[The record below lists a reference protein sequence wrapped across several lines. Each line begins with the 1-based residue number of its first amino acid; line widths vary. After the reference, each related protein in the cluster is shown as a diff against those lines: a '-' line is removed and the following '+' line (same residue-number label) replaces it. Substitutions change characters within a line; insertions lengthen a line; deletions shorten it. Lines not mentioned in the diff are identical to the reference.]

1 MRPTFAPPVTHFRLQ
16 QGLMPHSNSRGAAV
30 RYEPDEHPPHGL
42 ALALALQLMMLELGE
57 IILIPIVV
65 VRAAGGT
72 DAYLAWAA
80 FAALAISG
88 ITTMMQARC
97 VGRFGS
103 GYILLMVTSG
113 AFIAVCVTALTEG
126 GPGLLMTLLI
136 ASSLF
141 QFLLAARLS
150 LLRRIITPTV
160 AGTVM
165 MLIAVTIMPV
175 VGELLEEV
183 PDGAGE
189 AGVYASGAATL
200 LVTLVMMLRGSGGVR
215 RWAPIAG
222 VVAGCIVAAFHGLY
236 EVERVAEAAWFGLPQ
251 GGWPGFAFDL
261 GPAFWALL
269 PAFVFVTLVGAVE
282 TVGDVVG
289 IQKVSWRTPRATDF
303 RSVQGAVAADGVG
316 NLLSGLAG
324 TVPNTTCASGVATVE
339 VTGVASRRVG
349 IYIGAF
355 FLALTLLP
363 KVLALFLAIPGPV
376 AAFYLLVMIAI
387 LFSLG
392 MRIVVQDGM
401 DFRKAAIVGISFW
414 IGTGFQHNLF
424 FPGGLEGWAG
434 ELLGNGMASGGLA
447 ALVMTAFLEFTSPR
461 RSWIETELNPRAL
474 EEIDEVLAGMS
485 TQKGWGEEMVRRVR
499 LVAEETIEILS
510 AREVAGAA
518 GGETRRLRLVIRP
531 DRDGAEMEFVASFGD
546 GNLEDRLALIGDQPA
561 EGPLE
566 HEISLRLLRHFASS
580 VRHQQYLDTDIVTVK
595 IA

>member
-1 MRPTFAPPVTHFRLQ
+1 
-16 QGLMPHSNSRGAAV
+16 MPHPDPRAATV

-57 IILIPIVV
+57 IILIPVVV

-88 ITTMMQARC
+88 ITTMMQARR

-175 VGELLEEV
+175 VAELLEEV
-183 PDGAGE
+183 PEGASE
-189 AGVYASGAATL
+189 AGIYACAAATL
-200 LVTLVMMLRGSGGVR
+200 LVTLVMMLRGSGAVR
-215 RWAPIAG
+215 RWAPITG
-222 VVAGCIVAAFHGLY
+222 VVAGCIVAAFYGLY

-269 PAFVFVTLVGAVE
+269 PAFVFVTLVGAIE

-349 IYIGAF
+349 IYIGVF

-392 MRIVVQDGM
+392 MRIVVRDGM
-401 DFRKAAIVGISFW
+401 DFRKAAIVGLSFW

-424 FPGGLEGWAG
+424 FPEGLEGWAG
-434 ELLGNGMASGGLA
+434 ELLGNGMAAGGLA
-447 ALVMTAFLEFTSPR
+447 ALVMTAFLELASPR
-461 RSWIETELNPRAL
+461 RKRIETELNAGAL
-474 EEIDEVLAGMS
+474 QEIDEVLGTMS
-485 TQKGWGEEMVRRVR
+485 AQKGWGEETVRRMR
-499 LVAEETIEILS
+499 LVAEETIETLS
-510 AREVAGAA
+510 ARRIEGAEGDKA
-518 GGETRRLRLVIRP
+518 RRLRLVIRP
-531 DRDGAEMEFVASFGD
+531 GRDGAEMEFLAALGD
-546 GNLEDRLALIGDQPA
+546 GNLEDRMALIGDQPA
-561 EGPLE
+561 EGPEE

-595 IA
+595 IR

>member
-1 MRPTFAPPVTHFRLQ
+1 MPSSSRPVAP
-16 QGLMPHSNSRGAAV
+16 V
-30 RYEPDEHPPHGL
+30 RYEPDQHPPHGT
-42 ALALALQLMMLELGE
+42 ALGLALQLMMLELGE
-57 IILIPIVV
+57 IILIPVV
-65 VRAAGGT
+65 VVTAAGGG

-88 ITTMMQARC
+88 ITTMLQAKR
-97 VGRFGS
+97 VGRVGS

-126 GPGLLMTLLI
+126 GPPLLMALLVV
-136 ASSLF
+136 SSLF
-141 QFLLAARLS
+141 QFALSARLS

-175 VGELLEEV
+175 VAELLEEV
-183 PDGAGE
+183 PEGASETGILWS
-189 AGVYASGAATL
+189 AIITL
-200 LVTLVMMLRGSGGVR
+200 LVTLLMVLRGSGGVR

-222 VVAGCIVAAFHGLY
+222 VIAGCIVASGFGLY
-236 EVERVAEAAWFGLPQ
+236 EIERVIEAQWFGIPQ
-251 GGWPGFAFDL
+251 GGWPGFDFDF

-269 PAFVFVTLVGAVE
+269 PAFVFVTLIGAIE

-316 NLLSGLAG
+316 NLLSGLTG

-349 IYIGAF
+349 IYIGMF

-363 KVLALFLAIPGPV
+363 KVIALFLAIPGPV
-376 AAFYLLVMIAI
+376 AAAYLLMMIAI

-392 MRIVVQDGM
+392 LRIVVQDGM
-401 DFRKAAIVGISFW
+401 DFRKAAIVGVSFW
-414 IGTGFQHNLF
+414 IGTGFQHELF
-424 FPGGLEGWAG
+424 FAGGLEGWLG

-447 ALVMTAFLEFTSPR
+447 ALVMTGFLELTAPR
-461 RSWIETELNPRAL
+461 KKRIETDLDVDSLPKINAL
-474 EEIDEVLAGMS
+474 IDQMS
-485 TQKGWGEEMVRRVR
+485 SRKGWDEQTVYRLR
-499 LVAEETIEILS
+499 LVAEETLETLL
-510 AREVAGAA
+510 ATQAE
-518 GGETRRLRLVIRP
+518 GEEAKVKRRLRLVIRP
-531 DRDGAEMEFVASFGD
+531 EGSGAEMEFVAAGGE
-546 GNLEDRLALIGDQPA
+546 GNIEDRLALIEDHHSADPV
-561 EGPLE
+561 E

-595 IA
+595 ID

>member
-1 MRPTFAPPVTHFRLQ
+1 MPPSSRQAAP
-16 QGLMPHSNSRGAAV
+16 V
-30 RYEPDEHPPHGL
+30 RYEPDQHPPHGL
-42 ALALALQLMMLELGE
+42 ALGLALQLMMLELGE
-57 IILIPIVV
+57 IILIPVV
-65 VRAAGGT
+65 VVTAAGGG

-88 ITTMMQARC
+88 ITTMLQAKR
-97 VGRFGS
+97 VGRVGS

-126 GPGLLMTLLI
+126 GPALLMALLVV
-136 ASSLF
+136 SSLF
-141 QFLLAARLS
+141 QFALSARLS

-175 VGELLEEV
+175 VAELLEEV
-183 PDGAGE
+183 PEGASETGILWS
-189 AGVYASGAATL
+189 AIVTL
-200 LVTLVMMLRGSGGVR
+200 LVTLLMVLRGSSGVR

-222 VVAGCIVAAFHGLY
+222 VVGGCIVASGFGLY
-236 EVERVAEAAWFGLPQ
+236 EIERVIEAPWFGLPQ
-251 GGWPGFAFDL
+251 GGWPGFAFDF

-269 PAFVFVTLVGAVE
+269 PAFVFVTLIGAIE

-289 IQKVSWRTPRATDF
+289 IQRVSWRKPRATDF

-339 VTGVASRRVG
+339 ITGVASRRVG
-349 IYIGAF
+349 MYIGMF

-363 KVLALFLAIPGPV
+363 KVIALFLAIPGPV
-376 AAFYLLVMIAI
+376 AAAYLLMMIAI

-392 MRIVVQDGM
+392 LRIVVQDGM
-401 DFRKAAIVGISFW
+401 DFRKAAIVGVSFW
-414 IGTGFQHNLF
+414 IGTGFQHELLF
-424 FPGGLEGWAG
+424 AGGLDGWLG

-447 ALVMTAFLEFTSPR
+447 ALVMTGFLELTAPR
-461 RSWIETELNPRAL
+461 KKRIETDLNVDSLPKINAL
-474 EEIDEVLAGMS
+474 IDQMS
-485 TQKGWGEEMVRRVR
+485 SRKGWDEQTVYRLR
-499 LVAEETIEILS
+499 LVAEETL
-510 AREVAGAA
+510 GTLLAA
-518 GGETRRLRLVIRP
+518 QEEGDEAKAKRRLRLVIRP
-531 DRDGAEMEFVASFGD
+531 EGSGAEMEFVAAGSE
-546 GNLEDRLALIGDQPA
+546 GNIEDRLAMIEDHHAGDPV
-561 EGPLE
+561 E

-595 IA
+595 ID

>member
-1 MRPTFAPPVTHFRLQ
+1 MA
-16 QGLMPHSNSRGAAV
+16 HSNPRPATV

-57 IILIPIVV
+57 IILIPLVV

-72 DAYLAWAA
+72 DDYLAWAA

-88 ITTMMQARC
+88 ITTMMQARR

-136 ASSLF
+136 ASSLV

-175 VGELLEEV
+175 VAELLEEV
-183 PDGAGE
+183 PEG
-189 AGVYASGAATL
+189 ASGTGIYLCAAVTL

-215 RWAPIAG
+215 RWAPISG
-222 VVAGCIVAAFHGLY
+222 VVAGCIAASFYGLY
-236 EVERVAEAAWFGLPQ
+236 EVERVVEAAWFGLPQ

-269 PAFVFVTLVGAVE
+269 PAFVFVTLIGAIE

-289 IQKVSWRTPRATDF
+289 IQRVSWRTPRATDF

-349 IYIGAF
+349 IYIGLF

-363 KVLALFLAIPGPV
+363 KALALFLAIPGPV
-376 AAFYLLVMIAI
+376 AASYLLVMIAI

-392 MRIVVQDGM
+392 MRIVVRDGM
-401 DFRKAAIVGISFW
+401 DFRKAAIVGLSFW
-414 IGTGFQHNLF
+414 IGTGFQHNIF
-424 FPGGLEGWAG
+424 FPEGLEGWVG
-434 ELLGNGMASGGLA
+434 ELLGNGMAAGGLA
-447 ALVMTAFLEFTSPR
+447 ALALTAFIELTSSR
-461 RSWIETELNPRAL
+461 RKRLETELNTGAL
-474 EEIDEVLAGMS
+474 AKIDEALGEMS
-485 TQKGWGEEMVRRVR
+485 SRKGWGEELVRRMR
-499 LVAEETIEILS
+499 LVAEETIETLS
-510 AREVAGAA
+510 ARRVE
-518 GGETRRLRLVIRP
+518 GGDGEESRRLRLVVRP
-531 DRDGAEMEFVASFGD
+531 EGAGAEMEFVASLGE
-546 GNLEDRLALIGDQPA
+546 GNLEDRMALIGDAPA
-561 EGPLE
+561 EGPME

-595 IA
+595 IT

>member
-1 MRPTFAPPVTHFRLQ
+1 MSTA
-16 QGLMPHSNSRGAAV
+16 SRRTAEV
-30 RYEPDEHPPHGL
+30 RYQPDEHPPHGL
-42 ALALALQLMMLELGE
+42 ALGLALQLMMLEIGE
-57 IILIPIVV
+57 IILIPVVV

-88 ITTMMQARC
+88 ITTMLQAHR
-97 VGRFGS
+97 VGRIGS

-126 GPGLLMTLLI
+126 GAPLLMTLLI
-136 ASSLF
+136 VSSLF
-141 QFLLAARLS
+141 QFLLSARLS

-165 MLIAVTIMPV
+165 MLIAVSIMPV
-175 VGELLEEV
+175 LSELLEEV
-183 PDGAGE
+183 PEG
-189 AGVYASGAATL
+189 ASGNGILISAATTL
-200 LVTLVMMLRGSGGVR
+200 IVTVVMILRGSSGVR

-222 VVAGCIVAAFHGLY
+222 VAAGCIVASGFGLY
-236 EVERVAEAAWFGLPQ
+236 EIERVVEASWFGLPE
-251 GGWPGFAFDL
+251 GGWPGFSLDF

-269 PAFVFVTLVGAVE
+269 PAFVFVTLIGAIE

-289 IQKVSWRTPRATDF
+289 IQRVSWRTPRATDF

-339 VTGVASRRVG
+339 ITGVASRRVG
-349 IYIGAF
+349 VYIGMF

-363 KVLALFLAIPGPV
+363 KALALFLAIPGPV
-376 AAFYLLVMIAI
+376 AAAYLLVMIAV

-401 DFRKAAIVGISFW
+401 DFRKAAIVGVAFW
-414 IGTGFQHNLF
+414 IGTGFQHSIF
-424 FPGGLEGWAG
+424 FPEGLEGWVG

-447 ALVMTAFLEFTSPR
+447 ALAMTAFLEVTGGR
-461 RSWIETELNPRAL
+461 RKRLETELGVEAL
-474 EEIDEVLAGMS
+474 PGINALIDEMAS
-485 TQKGWGEEMVRRVR
+485 RRGWDRAMVNRLR
-499 LVAEETIEILS
+499 LVAEETLGTLS
-510 AREVAGAA
+510 EQDDEGDGEVR
-518 GGETRRLRLVIRP
+518 RRLRVAVRP
-531 DRDGAEMEFVASFGD
+531 EALGVEMEFVASGGE
-546 GNLEDRLALIGDQPA
+546 GNIEDRLALIEEDHASDPV
-561 EGPLE
+561 E

-580 VRHQQYLDTDIVTVK
+580 VRHQQYQDTDIVTVK
-595 IA
+595 ID

>member
-1 MRPTFAPPVTHFRLQ
+1 MPSSSRPVAP
-16 QGLMPHSNSRGAAV
+16 V
-30 RYEPDEHPPHGL
+30 RYEPDQHPPHGL
-42 ALALALQLMMLELGE
+42 ALGLALQLMMLELGE
-57 IILIPIVV
+57 IILIPVV
-65 VRAAGGT
+65 VVTAAGGG

-88 ITTMMQARC
+88 ITTMLQAKR
-97 VGRFGS
+97 VGRVGS

-126 GPGLLMTLLI
+126 GPPLLMALLVV
-136 ASSLF
+136 SSLF
-141 QFLLAARLS
+141 QFALSARLS

-175 VGELLEEV
+175 VAELLEEV
-183 PDGAGE
+183 PEGASETGILWS
-189 AGVYASGAATL
+189 AIVTL
-200 LVTLVMMLRGSGGVR
+200 LVTLLMVLRGSGGVR

-222 VVAGCIVAAFHGLY
+222 VIAGCIVASGFGLY
-236 EVERVAEAAWFGLPQ
+236 EIERVIEAPWFGIPQ
-251 GGWPGFAFDL
+251 GGWPGFAFDF

-269 PAFVFVTLVGAVE
+269 PAFVFVTLIGAIE

-316 NLLSGLAG
+316 NLLSGLTG

-349 IYIGAF
+349 IYIGMF

-363 KVLALFLAIPGPV
+363 KVIALFLAIPGPV
-376 AAFYLLVMIAI
+376 AAAYLLMMIAI

-392 MRIVVQDGM
+392 LRIVVQDGM
-401 DFRKAAIVGISFW
+401 DFRKAAIVGVSFW
-414 IGTGFQHNLF
+414 IGTGFQHELF
-424 FPGGLEGWAG
+424 FAGGLEGWLG

-447 ALVMTAFLEFTSPR
+447 ALVMTAFLEVTAPR
-461 RSWIETELNPRAL
+461 KKRIETDLD
-474 EEIDEVLAGMS
+474 IDSLAKINGLIDQMS
-485 TQKGWGEEMVRRVR
+485 SRKGWDDQTVYRLR
-499 LVAEETIEILS
+499 LVAEETLGTLLTAQEEEDE
-510 AREVAGAA
+510 AKAK
-518 GGETRRLRLVIRP
+518 RRLRLVIRP
-531 DRDGAEMEFVASFGD
+531 EGSGAEMEFVAAGGE
-546 GNLEDRLALIGDQPA
+546 GNIEDRLALIEDHHSADPV
-561 EGPLE
+561 E

-595 IA
+595 ID